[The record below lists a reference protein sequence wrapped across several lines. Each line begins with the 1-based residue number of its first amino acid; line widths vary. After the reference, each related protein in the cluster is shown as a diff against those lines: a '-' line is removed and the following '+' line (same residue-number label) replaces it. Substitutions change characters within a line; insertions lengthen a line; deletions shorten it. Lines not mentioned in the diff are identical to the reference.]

1 MRYVPIAAAL
11 AALALAPSPSTAAS
25 LQVAPVSIE
34 VPAPGAAATIKLRN
48 EGTTVL
54 NAQIRVFRWSQT
66 NGEEKLE
73 PTDDVV
79 ASPPLAAL
87 APQTE
92 YTVRVVRVTKRPVAG
107 GETYRLLV
115 DELPDPKLQRNRMV
129 TLVLRYSIPVFF
141 YSREAAAA
149 KLAWAIERRDGRV
162 YVTATNSGDRHVR
175 ISALKIKDASGAT
188 ISFGDGLTGYVLGRS
203 SMRWVAPGQAHRLG
217 AGSSVVISAQSDY
230 GPISAT
236 SPVQAAR

>member
-1 MRYVPIAAAL
+1 MRYLLIAAAL
-11 AALALAPSPSTAAS
+11 ALALAPAPLSAAS

-34 VPAPGAAATIKLRN
+34 VQAPGAAATIKLRN
-48 EGTTVL
+48 DGTTPL
-54 NAQIRVFRWSQT
+54 NAQIRVFRWTQT

-87 APQTE
+87 APQTD
-92 YTVRVVRVTKRPVAG
+92 YTVRIVRVTKRPAAA

-115 DELPDPKLQRNRMV
+115 DELPEPKLQRNRMV

-141 YSREAAAA
+141 YAREAASAR
-149 KLAWAIERRDGRV
+149 LAWAIERRDGRI
-162 YVTATNSGDRHVR
+162 YVAATNSGDLHVR
-175 ISALKIKDASGAT
+175 ISALKLKDASGAT
-188 ISFGDGLTGYVLGRS
+188 ISFGEGLTGYVLGRS
-203 SMRWVAPGQAHRLG
+203 TMRWAAPGNGQRLG
-217 AGSSVVISAQSDY
+217 AGSSVVIAAHSDY

-236 SPVQAAR
+236 TSVQAAR

>member
-1 MRYVPIAAAL
+1 MRYLLIAAVL
-11 AALALAPSPSTAAS
+11 AGLALASSPSTAAS

-73 PTDDVV
+73 PTEDVV
-79 ASPPLAAL
+79 ASPPLVAL
-87 APQTE
+87 APQTD
-92 YTVRVVRVTKRPVAG
+92 YTVRIVRVTKRPVAA

-115 DELPDPKLQRNRMV
+115 DELPEPKLQRNRMV

-141 YSREAAAA
+141 YSREAAGA
-149 KLAWAIERRDGRV
+149 KLAWAIERRDGRL
-162 YVTATNSGDRHVR
+162 YVAATNSGDRHVR

-203 SMRWVAPGQAHRLG
+203 TMRWAAPSHARVG
-217 AGSSVVISAQSDY
+217 AGSSVVIAAQSDY

-236 SPVQAAR
+236 TSVQAAR

>member
-1 MRYVPIAAAL
+1 MRRLLIVAAFAF
-11 AALALAPSPSTAAS
+11 ALAPSPSPAAS

-54 NAQIRVFRWSQT
+54 NAQIRVFRWTQT
-66 NGEEKLE
+66 NGEERLE

-87 APQTE
+87 APQTD
-92 YTVRVVRVTKRPVAG
+92 YTVRIVRVTKHPVAP

-115 DELPDPKLQRNRMV
+115 DELPEPKLQRNRMV
-129 TLVLRYSIPVFF
+129 NLILRYSIPVFF
-141 YSREAAAA
+141 YSREAAGA
-149 KLAWAIERRDGRV
+149 KVAWAIERRDGRV
-162 YVTATNSGDRHVR
+162 YVTATNSGDRHAR
-175 ISALKIKDASGAT
+175 ISALKIKDASGAMV
-188 ISFGDGLTGYVLGRS
+188 SFGEGLTGYVLGRS
-203 SMRWVAPGQAHRLG
+203 TMRWAAPSHAHRLG

-230 GPISAT
+230 GPISAAT
-236 SPVQAAR
+236 PVQAAR

>member
-1 MRYVPIAAAL
+1 MRSVLIV
-11 AALALAPSPSTAAS
+11 AALALALAPAPLFAAS

-48 EGTTVL
+48 EGTSVL
-54 NAQIRVFRWSQT
+54 NAQIRIFRWTQT

-73 PTDDVV
+73 PTEDVV

-92 YTVRVVRVTKRPVAG
+92 YTVRIVRLTKRPVAA

-141 YSREAAAA
+141 YAREAASA
-149 KLAWAIERRDGRV
+149 KVTWAIERRDGRV
-162 YVTATNSGDRHVR
+162 YLAATNSGDRHAR

-188 ISFGDGLTGYVLGRS
+188 ISFGEGLIGYVLGRS
-203 SMRWVAPGQAHRLG
+203 TMRWAAPSHAQRLG
-217 AGSSVVISAQSDY
+217 AGSSVVIAAQADY

-236 SPVQAAR
+236 TSPQAAR